1 MSMSSAII
9 RKSKI
14 ILSFLLATAFLTPA
28 VNPADA
34 ADTLTISGT
43 VQYNSSGLAQTAL
56 TYTSTDTAINP
67 DNTNPENLGIFT
79 YFGSLVNADSSPI
92 QGMTIY
98 FGSDI
103 KYSKATDSNGRF
115 PLDGYVIKQSARLTD
130 YQISFTNQ
138 PAAWSGGFS
147 LSGTITS
154 EGNPVA
160 DAIVQFG
167 QDSNIQQLAPTDAA
181 GNFVFSATV
190 NNIDNMDTGDRLTLG
205 QASVWT
211 DGSGGYTIY
220 SLPAG
225 SYTVI
230 PSKPGFMF
238 TPPSLSYPNMSL
250 SQTLQDY
257 TAALAVTIS
266 GSTGVAGVALRYDDG
281 GTKTVLSQVPTG
293 AYSITVPQGWTGTV
307 IPSKAGYKFT
317 PDQIIYG
324 TPIDADT
331 PNQNYA
337 PTKLFTIQG
346 NAGVGGAQLHY
357 IVDGTPQ
364 TTDAAV
370 DGNFTVT
377 VPDGWAGIL
386 QPQKVGYIFTPPY
399 RDYATTP
406 VTTDLTGQDFTAIGS
421 ISGNITYHGQ
431 PLPGVTVSGGGDTT
445 QTDANGHYT
454 LTVLPGAYT
463 LLTSKAGYNFTPD
476 SPSVDASSSS
486 IIQDFAASGIYN
498 ISGDITYHA
507 HALSGVT
514 VRINAGADTV
524 QTGNDGHY
532 SIDVPPNSY
541 TLTPSKTGYDFSPIS
556 VVADATSGSVA
567 QNFTAS
573 GKYTISGK
581 VAYFGTGLEGVTVQ
595 AASTIYG
602 NFSVTTASDGT
613 YTISNLGNDIYA
625 LSSSLNGYNVS
636 AEFINPVTISGSS
649 VGGKD
654 FTATGFY
661 SIRGRI
667 TTQDGNPVQGINVS
681 VGVKSG
687 ITDADGSYTISGLG
701 PRSYTVTPSLDS
713 GYTFHPV
720 SLFASIANANVLG
733 QDFTALLPTEAK
745 DANLQTLAPDLGY
758 FSWSFSSG
766 LTTYNMSLANRFDTL
781 TITAKTEQSLA
792 SLRVALNGS
801 TVPPVGDTYNLHLN
815 VVSMNQAVFAVTSH
829 DGTVTRSYT
838 ININNLTTN
847 NPLRFVTS
855 QKTSAI
861 VRTVYTYLIKA
872 QDDYHDLPTY
882 TSTPL
887 PAWLHLTDNGD
898 GTATLSG
905 MPAFSDVGMSKT
917 IVITASDSHSLS
929 EVQVFTI
936 QVVGP
941 YSVFL
946 PIAYQ

>member
-1 MSMSSAII
+1 MSSTII

-14 ILSFLLATAFLTPA
+14 ILSFLLAIAFLTSA
-28 VNPADA
+28 VNSADA

-43 VQYNSSGLAQTAL
+43 VQYNGSGLAQTAL
-56 TYTSTDTAINP
+56 TYTFTDTAINP

-92 QGMTIY
+92 QGMTIH
-98 FGSDI
+98 FGGY
-103 KYSKATDSNGRF
+103 KYSKTTDSNGRF
-115 PLDGYVIKQSARLTD
+115 PFDGYVIKQSARLTD

-138 PAAWSGGFS
+138 PAAWNEGFS
-147 LSGTITS
+147 LSGTLTS

-160 DAIVQFG
+160 DAVVQLG
-167 QDSNIQQLAPTDAA
+167 LDSNIEQLAPTDAA
-181 GNFVFSATV
+181 GNFIFSATV
-190 NNIDNMDTGDRLTLG
+190 NNFDYMDIGDHLTLG

-220 SLPAG
+220 GLPAG
-225 SYTVI
+225 SYRVI

-238 TPPSLSYPNMSL
+238 TPPSLSYPNMNS

-257 TAALAVTIS
+257 TAVLTVNIS
-266 GSTGVAGVALRYDDG
+266 GSTGVGGVTIKYDDG
-281 GTKTVLSQVPTG
+281 GTKTVVSHVPTG

-317 PDQIIYG
+317 PDQIVYG

-331 PNQNYA
+331 PNQNYV
-337 PTKLFTIQG
+337 PTQLFTIQG
-346 NAGVGGAQLHY
+346 NAGVGEAQLHY
-357 IVDGTPQ
+357 LVDGAPQ
-364 TTDAAV
+364 TTEAGV

-377 VPDGWAGIL
+377 VPDGWTGIL
-386 QPQKVGYIFTPPY
+386 RPQKVGYIFTPSY

-406 VTTDLTGQDFTAIGS
+406 VTTDLTGQDFTAMSPIT
-421 ISGNITYHGQ
+421 GNITYHGL
-431 PLPGVTVSGGGDTT
+431 PLSGVTVSGGGDTT

-454 LTVLPGAYT
+454 LNVLPGTYT
-463 LLTSKAGYNFTPD
+463 ILTSKTGYKFAPD
-476 SPSVDASSSS
+476 SPSVDASGGS
-486 IIQDFAASGIYN
+486 IIRDFTASGIYT

-507 HALSGVT
+507 HALPGVT
-514 VRINAGADTV
+514 ISINAGADTV

-556 VVADATSGSVA
+556 VVADATSGSAA

-573 GKYTISGK
+573 GKYSISGK
-581 VAYFGTGLEGVTVQ
+581 VAYFGTDMEGVTVQ
-595 AASTIYG
+595 AASSIYG
-602 NFSVTTASDGT
+602 NFSVTTAADGT
-613 YTISNLGNDIYA
+613 YTISNLGNDTYT

-636 AEFINPVTISGSS
+636 AEFINPVSISGSS
-649 VGGKD
+649 VGGKN
-654 FTATGFY
+654 FTATGLF
-661 SIRGRI
+661 SIQGRI

-687 ITDADGSYTISGLG
+687 TTDADGFYTISELGPISYTI
-701 PRSYTVTPSLDS
+701 TPSLVS

-720 SLFASIANANVLG
+720 SLSASITNANVTG
-733 QDFTALLPTEAK
+733 QDFMALQPTEAK
-745 DANLQTLAPDLGY
+745 DANLHTLVPDFGY
-758 FSWSFSSG
+758 FSWPFSSG

-781 TITAKTEQSLA
+781 TITAKTNQSLA
-792 SLRVALNGS
+792 SQQVTLNGS
-801 TVPPVGDTYNLHLN
+801 TVSPVGDIYTLHLN
-815 VVSMNQAVFAVTSH
+815 VGSLNQAIFAVTSY
-829 DGTVTRSYT
+829 DGTITRLYT
-838 ININNLTTN
+838 ININSLTTDN
-847 NPLRFVTS
+847 TLRFVTS
-855 QKTSAI
+855 QKNSAI
-861 VRTVYTYLIKA
+861 VGTVYSYQIKA

-905 MPAFSDVGMSKT
+905 LPAFSDVGMSEP
-917 IVITASDSHSLS
+917 IVITASNSHSLS

-936 QVVGP
+936 QVVAFNTL
-941 YSVFL
+941 YL
-946 PIAYQ
+946 PITYR